1 MPNVSSTRC
10 KNDTTVES
18 NPLHNKIEHSQ
29 IHNETEMGS
38 DFSDKINCLP
48 NQRGF
53 KMAFLNIVSLPKRFD
68 EINLTMS
75 NKLLDI
81 MSFQRRVEALPS
93 MHCNH

>member
-1 MPNVSSTRC
+1 MPNISSRNC
-10 KNDTTVES
+10 NNDTTVKS

-29 IHNETEMGS
+29 THNETELGG

-48 NQRGF
+48 KQRGF
-53 KMAFLNIVSLPKRFD
+53 KMAFLNILSLPKRFD

-81 MSFQRRVEALPS
+81 MSFSETRLD
-93 MHCNH
+93 